1 VTISSATSG
10 ATIWYNTTGTFT
22 GCSASSCAGAFQV
35 TGAISVASSQI
46 LYAIATESGYTNSAT
61 SSAAYTITITPPTA
75 ATPTFSPVAGT
86 YTAAQSVA
94 LASGTS
100 GAAIYYTTNG
110 TNPTTSSTLYVAPI
124 SIATTTTITALAV
137 KSGYTNSA
145 VASAL
150 YTINISSSS
159 CTITVGS
166 TGKITISGTGSVT
179 IKGCS

>member
-1 VTISSATSG
+1 
-10 ATIWYNTTGTFT
+10 
-22 GCSASSCAGAFQV
+22 V

-100 GAAIYYTTNG
+100 GAAIYYTIDG
-110 TNPTTSSTLYVAPI
+110 TNPTTSSTLYTTPI
-124 SIATTTTITALAV
+124 SIAVTTNVKALAV

-145 VASAL
+145 VNSAL
-150 YTINISSSS
+150 YTINIPSGPF
-159 CTITVGS
+159 TITINT
-166 TGKITISGTGSVT
+166 TGKITITGTGSVVVT
-179 IKGCS
+179 KAP